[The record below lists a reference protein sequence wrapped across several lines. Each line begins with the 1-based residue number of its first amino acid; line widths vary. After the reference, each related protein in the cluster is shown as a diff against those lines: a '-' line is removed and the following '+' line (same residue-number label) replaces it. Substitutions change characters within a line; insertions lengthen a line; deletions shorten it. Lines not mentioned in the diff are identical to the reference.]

1 LVTTPYQRG
10 RSREYKALNI
20 LRNDGWVCSRSAMSH
35 GPIDIFAAKR
45 GRVLLIQ
52 VKSGKGRLTEQE
64 AVEVC
69 QWSKAF
75 GAVGEVWFFK
85 KKGGLVK
92 KKIYTPRKKSFDQ
105 SGRIRVK
112 KISPHGKHP
121 SGASS
126 R

>member
-1 LVTTPYQRG
+1 MVSTPYKRG

-20 LRNDGWVCSRSAMSH
+20 LRKDGWVCSRSAMSH

-69 QWSKAF
+69 RWSKAF

-85 KKGGLVK
+85 KRGGLVK
-92 KKIYTPRKKSFDQ
+92 KKMYTPCKKSYDQ
-105 SGRIRVK
+105 SQRITPPK
-112 KISPHGKHP
+112 DSDP
-121 SGASS
+121 
-126 R
+126 